1 MTYVYF
7 SLPFLI
13 LALVLWI
20 VRRNAYKAQVATTLA
35 VGAVVLVLTAIFDNL
50 MIWAGLV
57 GYGDAQ
63 RLGLQ
68 LGLVPVEDFFY
79 SIFVVLVVPAVW
91 SGIDHVRNKKA
102 QAHNPDREK

>member
-1 MTYVYF
+1 MTYVYI
-7 SLPFLI
+7 SLPFLLIAII
-13 LALVLWI
+13 LWA
-20 VRRNAYKAQVATTLA
+20 VRRGAYRAQVKTTLA
-35 VGAVVLVLTAIFDNL
+35 VAAVVLVLTAIFDNL

-79 SIFVVLVVPAVW
+79 AIFVVLIVPAVW
-91 SGIDHVRNKKA
+91 SGLNRVKQKPNDQPQSK
-102 QAHNPDREK
+102 RER